1 MTRKG
6 TIAASILA
14 TAVASAAIVPS
25 AKAAQDASGTAEKVA
40 QSANA
45 SGSEGA
51 RELETEGAVFMGDQ
65 ISTNRSGR
73 AQIRFV
79 DNTRIVIGPAAR
91 LTIDAFV
98 FSGKTAE
105 TVTLS
110 AVRGAFRFITGNS
123 RKQAYLIKT
132 PVMTIGVRG
141 TGLDGFVEP
150 GTGRTTV
157 AIYEGAAELCDRNGQ
172 CIQVGETCGVTV
184 AAAGGFQEPR
194 PGSRSIYFPIAAA
207 QGSLLPD
214 FRLNSSACGS
224 ASSPFAEPPDSN
236 SSRGGSS
243 GNGGGAAPSSGAST
257 GNENTGG
264 GSRGGGSTVGKG
276 GT

>member
-1 MTRKG
+1 MRKG
-6 TIAASILA
+6 TLAACL
-14 TAVASAAIVPS
+14 VLAAIS
-25 AKAAQDASGTAEKVA
+25 AEGPTAHAAQDPSGTAEDVS
-40 QSANA
+40 QQANA
-45 SGSEGA
+45 RGQEGA
-51 RELETEGAVFMGDQ
+51 HELETEDAVYMGDR

-79 DNTRIVIGPAAR
+79 DNTRIVVGPAAR

-98 FSGKTAE
+98 FSGKTAQ

-157 AIYEGAAELCDRNGQ
+157 AVYDGAAELCDRNGQ

-184 AAAGGFQEPR
+184 VAAGGFQDPS
-194 PGSRSIYFPIAAA
+194 PGSRSLFFPIAAA
-207 QGSLLPD
+207 EGSLLPD
-214 FRLNSSACGS
+214 FRLNSSACGN
-224 ASSPFAEPPDSN
+224 ARSPFTEPAETHDNGSGG
-236 SSRGGSS
+236 STGGGSTGEDGTDGGSTGGGSTGGGSS
-243 GNGGGAAPSSGAST
+243 GGSNGG
-257 GNENTGG
+257 
-264 GSRGGGSTVGKG
+264 KG
-276 GT
+276 RT

>member
-1 MTRKG
+1 MAPKG

-14 TAVASAAIVPS
+14 IAVALSATVPPASAAQDPS
-25 AKAAQDASGTAEKVA
+25 GKAEKVS
-40 QSANA
+40 QQANA
-45 SGSEGA
+45 TGQEGA
-51 RELETEGAVFMGDQ
+51 HELETEDSVYMGDQ

-79 DNTRIVIGPAAR
+79 DNTRIVIGPTAR

-98 FSGKTAE
+98 FSGKTAQ

-184 AAAGGFQEPR
+184 ATAGGFQDPP

-214 FRLNSSACGS
+214 FRLDSSACGS
-224 ASSPFAEPPDSN
+224 ARSPFSEERDSHTNRNDSGGVRAEP
-236 SSRGGSS
+236 
-243 GNGGGAAPSSGAST
+243 GGGDSS
-257 GNENTGG
+257 
-264 GSRGGGSTVGKG
+264 GGSTDG
-276 GT
+276 GSTDSGGGQGRT